1 MQQSLSLMHHCHGN
15 RRRPACVA
23 TLSQAPQTYQFRS
36 LYRPCFSLCRR
47 ASRRA
52 QLSHRIVWPGSIS
65 VISNEEVESRSIG
78 PQGRPVCRG
87 LFRPFA
93 PTTHKLHSA
102 PPPHCRC
109 HAPTADAST
118 NQSRGRVAPGDSSNT
133 PASPPSTQHHPH
145 HSTHSTH
152 STHGHPT
159 ANGPLPSTLFGARQ
173 QGPLPRPVS
182 RQSGSLPRT
191 ASRLCFGPGLDCHI
205 NPAGALVP
213 RSKISSTV
221 TAHQAALQTANG
233 TETGLVLCPFFV
245 FFFSFDPAPSITPPP
260 PFRLPLVRIFKRRPS
275 PSFLIRSAL
284 HTIGHRTAVDNLRRR
299 RRVWP

>member
-1 MQQSLSLMHHCHGN
+1 MKIVVDLHAYLHCPKHRRPTNFALYIAPASLSVDVHPDEPNFRIELFGRAPSPSSPT
-15 RRRPACVA
+15 RRLNPDRLDHKADQFVAACFARSPQPPTSSTALRHPIAAA
-23 TLSQAPQTYQFRS
+23 TLPRQTPARINPADESHLATPRTLPQV
-36 LYRPCFSLCRR
+36 P
-47 ASRRA
+47 
-52 QLSHRIVWPGSIS
+52 HP
-65 VISNEEVESRSIG
+65 RSII
-78 PQGRPVCRG
+78 R
-87 LFRPFA
+87 
-93 PTTHKLHSA
+93 TT
-102 PPPHCRC
+102 
-109 HAPTADAST
+109 APTAPT
-118 NQSRGRVAPGDSSNT
+118 GTRP
-133 PASPPSTQHHPH
+133 
-145 HSTHSTH
+145 
-152 STHGHPT
+152 PT
-159 ANGPLPSTLFGARQ
+159 APFPPRSLARDSK
-173 QGPLPRPVS
+173 GPLPRPVC

-284 HTIGHRTAVDNLRRR
+284 RTLGHRTAVDNLRRR

>member
-1 MQQSLSLMHHCHGN
+1 MHHCHGN

-93 PTTHKLHSA
+93 PT
-102 PPPHCRC
+102 
-109 HAPTADAST
+109 ADAST

-173 QGPLPRPVS
+173 QGPPASS
-182 RQSGSLPRT
+182 RQSPVWKFAADRLSFVLWPRLGLPY
-191 ASRLCFGPGLDCHI
+191 
-205 NPAGALVP
+205 
-213 RSKISSTV
+213 
-221 TAHQAALQTANG
+221 
-233 TETGLVLCPFFV
+233 
-245 FFFSFDPAPSITPPP
+245 
-260 PFRLPLVRIFKRRPS
+260 
-275 PSFLIRSAL
+275 
-284 HTIGHRTAVDNLRRR
+284 
-299 RRVWP
+299 

>member
-1 MQQSLSLMHHCHGN
+1 MQQSLSLMHGN

-152 STHGHPT
+152 GHPT

-173 QGPLPRPVS
+173 QGPPASS
-182 RQSGSLPRT
+182 RQSPVWKFAADRLSFVLWPRLGLPY
-191 ASRLCFGPGLDCHI
+191 
-205 NPAGALVP
+205 
-213 RSKISSTV
+213 
-221 TAHQAALQTANG
+221 
-233 TETGLVLCPFFV
+233 
-245 FFFSFDPAPSITPPP
+245 
-260 PFRLPLVRIFKRRPS
+260 
-275 PSFLIRSAL
+275 
-284 HTIGHRTAVDNLRRR
+284 
-299 RRVWP
+299 